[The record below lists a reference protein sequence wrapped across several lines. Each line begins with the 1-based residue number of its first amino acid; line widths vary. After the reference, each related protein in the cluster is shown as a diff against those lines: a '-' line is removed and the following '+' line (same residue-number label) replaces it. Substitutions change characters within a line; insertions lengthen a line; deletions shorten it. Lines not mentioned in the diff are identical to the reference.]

1 MRFSNVF
8 GIVAVSSV
16 AVAAL
21 LAGCSDGGSGGEG
34 GSAATSTNA
43 STGATMGPPC
53 EPKGAVCKEV
63 GSDCIALKDNATG
76 SIDLRMAQLTITEPA
91 VLAKGVVAN
100 IVANGVQ
107 MNLEECNLA
116 GGGTFSWI
124 LSFDPATKMVKT
136 GGAKPVADPSTGY
149 CFVNEMLGGKQI
161 SPITVDSALADGKF
175 KGSVNDINVPIYLD
189 ANAMSYVLMPL
200 HAVVLDGTISSDNN
214 CIGKY
219 NADTLDPK
227 ANCLAEPP
235 EKLAFTNGGTLNGY
249 ITLEE
254 ADTVI
259 VDTLKQSLCVLLS
272 GNPAMYGD
280 GAMPA
285 AKCKRD
291 AMNEIVYQ
299 GGWCAMSNAAATAD
313 CADAEK
319 LGAQYAASAVK
330 VNGDCQ

>member
-8 GIVAVSSV
+8 GMFAVSSV

-21 LAGCSDGGSGGEG
+21 LAGCGDETGGGEG
-34 GSAATSTNA
+34 GGATTSSVA
-43 STGATMGPPC
+43 STGASAGPAC
-53 EPKGAVCKEV
+53 APKGAVCKEV
-63 GSDCIALKDNATG
+63 TSDCIALKDNATG

-91 VLAKGVVAN
+91 VLSKGIVAN

-124 LSFDPATKMVKT
+124 LSFDPATGMVKT
-136 GGAKPVADPSTGY
+136 GGAKPVADPSAGY

-161 SPITVDSALADGKF
+161 SPIKVASGLMDGKF
-175 KGSVNDINVPIYLD
+175 KGDVNDINVPIYLD
-189 ANAMSYVLMPL
+189 ANASSYVLMPL
-200 HAVVLDGTISSDNN
+200 HKVVLDGTISDDNN

-227 ANCLAEPP
+227 ANCLGGPDSP
-235 EKLAFTNGGTLNGY
+235 AFTNAGTLNGY

-259 VDTLKQSLCVLLS
+259 VDTLAQSLCVLLS
-272 GNPAMYGD
+272 GDAATYGD
-280 GAMPA
+280 GGSPN
-285 AKCKRD
+285 KCKRD
-291 AMNEIVYQ
+291 AAMKIAYQ
-299 GGWCAMSNAAATAD
+299 GKWCSTTNAAATMD

-319 LGAQYAASAVK
+319 MGAQFAASAVK